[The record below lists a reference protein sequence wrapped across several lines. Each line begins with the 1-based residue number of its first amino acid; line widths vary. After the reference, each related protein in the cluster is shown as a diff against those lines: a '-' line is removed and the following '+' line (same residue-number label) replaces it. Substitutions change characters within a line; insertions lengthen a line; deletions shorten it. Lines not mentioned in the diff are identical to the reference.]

1 MPMAPTATEIREFD
15 LRDPPAGFVDDP
27 FPWYE
32 ALRADGP
39 IRSMPDGSLLV
50 TGYDACSAVYR
61 SEAFVSDKRNLFQ
74 PKFGDSP
81 LYEHHTT
88 SLVFNDPPYHTRVRR
103 TIVEAL
109 KPRSIQPTIDML
121 ARRVRELL
129 SSMRE
134 AGEADLIEAYASR
147 IPVEVIC
154 SLLTVPTDDRDDLRR
169 WSLSILGALEP
180 AISAAEAEE
189 GNRAVT
195 EFLEYLRAL
204 IAERRRRPLAEDSV
218 LSSLLAQQ
226 DRGEVSELE
235 LLHNCIFLLN
245 AGHETTTNLIGNGIH
260 MLLTYESERER
271 LAGDPSRIKS
281 AVEEILRFQSP
292 NQLGNREVMGN
303 VTVCG
308 HRFQPGDQV
317 TLCIGA
323 ANRDPGR
330 FPDAHRFLID
340 RAPNPH
346 LAFGAGPHT
355 CAGMALAR
363 IEGKLALSAFFE
375 AFPEAALQAQ
385 PRYRDRI
392 RFRGLQALQVRLG

>member
-1 MPMAPTATEIREFD
+1 MAIPSTTCEAPGGRTAST
-15 LRDPPAGFVDDP
+15 AA
-27 FPWYE
+27 W
-32 ALRADGP
+32 
-39 IRSMPDGSLLV
+39 
-50 TGYDACSAVYR
+50 
-61 SEAFVSDKRNLFQ
+61 
-74 PKFGDSP
+74 
-81 LYEHHTT
+81 
-88 SLVFNDPPYHTRVRR
+88 
-103 TIVEAL
+103 
-109 KPRSIQPTIDML
+109 
-121 ARRVRELL
+121 
-129 SSMRE
+129 
-134 AGEADLIEAYASR
+134 
-147 IPVEVIC
+147 
-154 SLLTVPTDDRDDLRR
+154 
-169 WSLSILGALEP
+169 P

-271 LAGDPSRIKS
+271 LAGDPSLIKS

-303 VTVCG
+303 VMVGG
-308 HRFQPGDQV
+308 HRFRPGDQV

-323 ANRDPGR
+323 ANRDPSR
-330 FPDAHRFLID
+330 FPDGHRFLID

-346 LAFGAGPHT
+346 LAFAAGPHT

-375 AFPEAALQAQ
+375 AFPDATLQAQ
-385 PRYRDRI
+385 PHYRERI
-392 RFRGLQALQVRLG
+392 RFRGLQALHVRLR

>member
-1 MPMAPTATEIREFD
+1 MAPNAAEIGEFD
-15 LRDPPAGFVDDP
+15 LRSPPAGFVEDP

-39 IRSMPDGSLLV
+39 VRRMPDGSLLV
-50 TGYDACSAVYR
+50 TGYDACSDVYR
-61 SEAFVSDKRNLFQ
+61 NQAFISDKRNLFK

-109 KPRSIQPTIDML
+109 KPRSIQATVDML
-121 ARRVRELL
+121 TRRIQELL
-129 SSMRE
+129 ASMRE
-134 AGEADLIEAYASR
+134 SGEADLIEAYASR

-169 WSLSILGALEP
+169 WSLAILGALEP
-180 AISAAEAEE
+180 SISESEAEA
-189 GNRAVT
+189 GNHAVT
-195 EFLEYLRAL
+195 EFLEYLKAL
-204 IAERRRRPLAEDSV
+204 IAERRRRPLKEDSV

-226 DRGEVSELE
+226 DRGELSEIE

-260 MLLTYESERER
+260 MLLTHETERDR
-271 LAGDPSRIKS
+271 LLRDSARIKS

-292 NQLGNREVMGN
+292 NQLGNREVVMDA
-303 VTVCG
+303 TVG
-308 HRFQPGDQV
+308 GRRFQPGDQV

-323 ANRDPGR
+323 ANRDPSR
-330 FPDAHRFLID
+330 FPEPDSFLID

-346 LAFGAGPHT
+346 LAFAAGPHT

-375 AFPEAALQAQ
+375 AFPQAALAQ
-385 PRYRDRI
+385 RPSYRDRI
-392 RFRGLQALQVRLG
+392 RFRGLAALHVRLHGT